1 MTTRP
6 KTAGDPAQTGIDPAE
21 RPRTVEDQPKA
32 GGTTPSLDSHPDQDG
47 DQALRQIIRERLKTL
62 GKSPGTA
69 ERIAGVPRGT
79 IMNVLRGRSPT
90 YEKLLQICDALHL
103 RLTLKRL
110 EVDDPPAPPAPAIP
124 AELPPMRAPNN
135 LATRATRRK
144 AAKAEVLAAYYT
156 SAPRG
161 QIVERLRQIPE
172 DVVAE
177 VIDEMVNEE
186 EYDDADELRSMA
198 FQAGYK
204 IW

>member
-1 MTTRP
+1 M
-6 KTAGDPAQTGIDPAE
+6 Q
-21 RPRTVEDQPKA
+21 
-32 GGTTPSLDSHPDQDG
+32 
-47 DQALRQIIRERLKTL
+47 
-62 GKSPGTA
+62 
-69 ERIAGVPRGT
+69 
-79 IMNVLRGRSPT
+79 
-90 YEKLLQICDALHL
+90 
-103 RLTLKRL
+103 
-110 EVDDPPAPPAPAIP
+110 
-124 AELPPMRAPNN
+124 APNN

-198 FQAGYK
+198 FQAGYNPPGDRPDRGSFRSTETIPRDSGINPATRK
-204 IW
+204 TGSEMQPRSSGDRPNRDQRSTQRPRARGD